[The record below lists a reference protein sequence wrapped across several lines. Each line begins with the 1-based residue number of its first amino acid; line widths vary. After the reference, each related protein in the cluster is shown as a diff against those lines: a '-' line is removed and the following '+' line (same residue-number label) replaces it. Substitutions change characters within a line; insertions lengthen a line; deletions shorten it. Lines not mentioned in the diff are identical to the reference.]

1 MLARMMLAALQGAPT
16 SGSEVAKAAT
26 PEVPSKLDKAKESL
40 SSIDQIRSLEDA
52 YERGGALVEVLQVY
66 AMEFVPKAITA
77 VIWLIVGL
85 LLIKLVTMLVNR
97 AFKLRNVDHSIR
109 SFVGSLLQIGLR
121 ILLVIM
127 VLGVLGLPTASLGFI
142 IGAASLAI
150 GFALKDTLQNFAGG
164 VVILLL
170 KPYKI
175 GDFIEAQGFS
185 GTIKEIQIFN
195 TVMTTSDNRRVIIP
209 NGKLSTSALINYSV
223 EDTRR
228 IEMTIGIGYEDDIE
242 HARSVVEKIIDEDA
256 RTLRD
261 PAPVIKVG
269 NLGDSSVDLLLRVWV
284 ARGDFWAYRVDLLER
299 VKQEFDTEGISI
311 PYPQSE
317 ITMRQAAN

>member
-109 SFVGSLLQIGLR
+109 SFVGSLLQRLEGKKQQPKR
-121 ILLVIM
+121 QPRRQLLEESS
-127 VLGVLGLPTASLGFI
+127 G
-142 IGAASLAI
+142 
-150 GFALKDTLQNFAGG
+150 DTLF
-164 VVILLL
+164 
-170 KPYKI
+170 
-175 GDFIEAQGFS
+175 
-185 GTIKEIQIFN
+185 EI
-195 TVMTTSDNRRVIIP
+195 
-209 NGKLSTSALINYSV
+209 AL
-223 EDTRR
+223 T
-228 IEMTIGIGYEDDIE
+228 
-242 HARSVVEKIIDEDA
+242 K
-256 RTLRD
+256 
-261 PAPVIKVG
+261 
-269 NLGDSSVDLLLRVWV
+269 
-284 ARGDFWAYRVDLLER
+284 
-299 VKQEFDTEGISI
+299 
-311 PYPQSE
+311 
-317 ITMRQAAN
+317 